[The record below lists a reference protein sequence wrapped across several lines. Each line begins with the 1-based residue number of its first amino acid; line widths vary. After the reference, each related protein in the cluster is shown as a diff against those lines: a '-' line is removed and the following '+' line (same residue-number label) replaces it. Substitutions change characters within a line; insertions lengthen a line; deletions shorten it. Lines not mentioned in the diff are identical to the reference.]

1 MSKSKYETHIE
12 PYIDKIASWAEQGAT
27 SKEIAAKLGIAACT
41 LRKYISEGEAG
52 DERYT
57 RLASSFA
64 RACEVP
70 DDAVEAALYRRACGY
85 QYEETTVEDKVT
97 KTGEIVTVH
106 KTVKRDIPPDP
117 TSAMFWLTNRRPER
131 WQYKPQPKQEDNGG
145 ETGVVELPA
154 AAEEPQP
161 PSNILGLDGAENQA
175 DGDQRDERGMVDGR

>member
-12 PYIDKIASWAEQGAT
+12 PYIDKIASWAAQGAT
-27 SKEIAAKLGIAACT
+27 SKEIAAKLGIAYST
-41 LRKYISEGEAG
+41 LRKYIAEGEAG
-52 DERYT
+52 DERYKL
-57 RLASSFA
+57 LAETFA
-64 RACEVP
+64 QACEVP

-85 QYEETTVEDKVT
+85 QYEETTVEEKVT
-97 KTGEIVTVH
+97 KTGEVVTVQ

-131 WQYKPQPKQEDNGG
+131 WQYKPHPKQEDNGG

-154 AAEEPQP
+154 AAEEPEP
-161 PSNILGLDGAENQA
+161 PSNILGLDGAENPA